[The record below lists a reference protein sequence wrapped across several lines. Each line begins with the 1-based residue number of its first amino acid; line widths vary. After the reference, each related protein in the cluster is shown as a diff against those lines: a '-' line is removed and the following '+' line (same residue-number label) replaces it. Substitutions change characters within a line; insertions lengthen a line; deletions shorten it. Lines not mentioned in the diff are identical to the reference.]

1 MKNPIRGQR
10 ISWKFIDGP
19 TAGKSFE
26 HDFHEDGTL
35 AYKLEG
41 SDKSTAEKRYEVAQ
55 VAEKVFAVAYLAAS
69 GWTLT
74 TILDFETG
82 SVVGFASNEK
92 QLAVQHGTFHV
103 VAQRPKS

>member
-19 TAGKSFE
+19 TAGKGFE

-35 AYKLEG
+35 SYKMEG
-41 SDKSTAEKRYEVAQ
+41 SDKSTTEKSYEVAQ
-55 VAEKVFAVAYLAAS
+55 VAEKVFAVAYLASS

-82 SVVGFASNEK
+82 SVVGFASNDK
-92 QLAVQHGTFHV
+92 QLVAQHGTFHV
-103 VAQRPKS
+103 IPHRAK